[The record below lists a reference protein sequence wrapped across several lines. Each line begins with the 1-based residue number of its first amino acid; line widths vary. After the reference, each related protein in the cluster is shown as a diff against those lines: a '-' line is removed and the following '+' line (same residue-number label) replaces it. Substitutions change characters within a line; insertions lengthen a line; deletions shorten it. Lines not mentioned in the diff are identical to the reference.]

1 MLFDT
6 MEMIKCY
13 TAAGHI
19 YAHTDTYSSPLPHT
33 FAAVNSNIGVSLT
46 YTKKGLCNTQET
58 YSFMYPSPQRV
69 ACCHLTK
76 SPLFY
81 LEKRIATH
89 SSILAWR
96 IQARIDFVVDTVR
109 CYL

>member
-33 FAAVNSNIGVSLT
+33 FAVVNSNIGVSLT
-46 YTKKGLCNTQET
+46 YTEKAEEGGITLHLFELGCVSSALGHQLPASWALGLRLGLTSSAT
-58 YSFMYPSPQRV
+58 KYSG
-69 ACCHLTK
+69 LWTWT
-76 SPLFY
+76 
-81 LEKRIATH
+81 E
-89 SSILAWR
+89 
-96 IQARIDFVVDTVR
+96 
-109 CYL
+109 